1 MTISVDITSKIEE
14 MKIQAA
20 KIRLKTEQ
28 MKRVQARFPDAQYTA
43 LPNGSIGYV
52 ASSIDNLKETK
63 VFYFFRRSEG
73 TVPGAFAYT
82 KVYKFGKTKIYSP
95 NFQIM
100 SQRDIVDALNGDK
113 K

>member
-1 MTISVDITSKIEE
+1 MATTIDISSKIEE
-14 MKIQAA
+14 MKAEA
-20 KIRLKTEQ
+20 TKIRLKTEQ
-28 MKRVQARFPDAQYTA
+28 MKRVQARFPDAQYAA

-52 ASSIDNLKETK
+52 ASSIESLKETK
-63 VFYFFRRSEG
+63 TTYFFRRSEG

-95 NFQIM
+95 NYQLM
-100 SQRDIVDALNGDK
+100 SQRNILDALNGEK